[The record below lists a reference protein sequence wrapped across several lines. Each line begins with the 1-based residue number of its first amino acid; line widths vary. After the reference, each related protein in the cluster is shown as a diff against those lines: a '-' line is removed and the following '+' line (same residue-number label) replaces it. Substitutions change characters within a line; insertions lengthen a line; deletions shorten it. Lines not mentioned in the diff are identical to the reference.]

1 MVKII
6 SYYSRLLCAASFLF
20 LLGCKAT
27 VATECILNP
36 ALSLFPKVTS
46 TSLTQS
52 SPMSLTIVLPESL
65 PREGCRVEITFAG
78 LPESSYLG
86 KIYFNPPEV
95 GDLDF
100 YLVKRFA
107 IYGGGEGMAREQPNL
122 IVSIPGE
129 LIQRAESLG
138 ENRLVIVP
146 ESDRGNPIED
156 HGLVVKDVLITKF

>member
-1 MVKII
+1 MPKAI
-6 SYYSRLLCAASFLF
+6 SYSFRLLCAVSLLFFL
-20 LLGCKAT
+20 GYEAT
-27 VATECILNP
+27 VATGCVLP
-36 ALSLFPKVTS
+36 SASSLFPTVSPKL
-46 TSLTQS
+46 LTQN

-65 PREGCRVEITFAG
+65 PREGCRVEITFAE

-129 LIQRAESLG
+129 LIQQVESLG
-138 ENRLVIVP
+138 ANRLVIVP
-146 ESDRGNPIED
+146 ETEFGEPIEN
-156 HGLVVKDVLITKF
+156 HGLVVADVSIKQL